1 MTPIRTAQVLLLI
14 AAGALWVASRLPW
27 VIVHTFDGL
36 GPPKTVTL
44 SGASWSTALLPLA
57 VLLLAAVVAAVAVR
71 GWLLRVLA
79 VLVAAL
85 SLAIGYLAV
94 SLWVIPDVAVRG
106 VGLVD
111 VPVLSL
117 VGTERRYWGALAALV
132 AAVATLIASAL
143 LIRAVALSRASGFTR
158 YVTPAVRRAR
168 IRGNAGGQ
176 ATGGAIESPMSPRML
191 WDALDEGHD
200 PTDQPDPPARQ
211 QDCPLP
217 EANTEGR

>member
-117 VGTERRYWGALAALV
+117 VGTERRYWGALAAL
-132 AAVATLIASAL
+132 
-143 LIRAVALSRASGFTR
+143 G
-158 YVTPAVRRAR
+158 RR
-168 IRGNAGGQ
+168 
-176 ATGGAIESPMSPRML
+176 SP
-191 WDALDEGHD
+191 H
-200 PTDQPDPPARQ
+200 
-211 QDCPLP
+211 
-217 EANTEGR
+217 